1 MNDWNHSGWCY
12 LSASSKITIL
22 CRPGCRVTFFCANIL
37 ILFRTTSSPLQKHE
51 STIMHP
57 IRTLPKA
64 APNRKNKTKKMS
76 RRQQPVVRGV
86 ELEHGLAVAGPKQLV
101 GQRQNARRLPS
112 PRRTLRER
120 KGEKGDELRCS
131 RPLRG

>member
-1 MNDWNHSGWCY
+1 MVLPVSLIQDHNLVPPWLQSDLLLRKH
-12 LSASSKITIL
+12 LDLVPHHIQPPAKARIDHHASN
-22 CRPGCRVTFFCANIL
+22 PH
-37 ILFRTTSSPLQKHE
+37 TTKGGPESQKQ
-51 STIMHP
+51 
-57 IRTLPKA
+57 
-64 APNRKNKTKKMS
+64 NKKKMS